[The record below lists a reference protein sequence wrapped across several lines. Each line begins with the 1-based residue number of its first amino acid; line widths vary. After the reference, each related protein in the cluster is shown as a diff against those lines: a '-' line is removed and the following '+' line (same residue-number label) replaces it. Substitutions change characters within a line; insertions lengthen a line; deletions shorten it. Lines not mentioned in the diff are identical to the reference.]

1 MSVTFWATCSR
12 NQVKDVREAGVST
25 RRYIVVYITHSRMRP
40 LVCTG
45 VDNLPHLVA
54 PLLLPLSVDRP
65 TSINA
70 DYSKWASLQWSLDQ
84 CHPLSQNE
92 LQ

>member
-1 MSVTFWATCSR
+1 MSVTFWAMCSR

-25 RRYIVVYITHSRMRP
+25 RRYIVVYITHSKMRP
-40 LVCTG
+40 LVCMG
-45 VDNLPHLVA
+45 VENLPHLVA

-70 DYSKWASLQWSLDQ
+70 AS
-84 CHPLSQNE
+84 
-92 LQ
+92 